1 MYRIVLRP
9 PTVSPFSTMN
19 IRLIEP
25 EDDTFTVP
33 LQRQIWPPENL
44 EDSTE
49 TVDAGAYHWSVLH
62 MLTDDRSLPAPVVFT
77 WGLPRTTMPRSSM
90 F

>member
-1 MYRIVLRP
+1 
-9 PTVSPFSTMN
+9 MN

-49 TVDAGAYHWSVLH
+49 TVFAGAYHWSYLH
-62 MLTDDRSLPAPVVFT
+62 MLTDDRSLPAPVVFA
-77 WGLPRTTMPRSSM
+77 
-90 F
+90 